1 MMQPSDVS
9 VFLKADT
16 EDELIIKMAQNNH
29 KRGAWFPYEKQQ
41 KNDGT
46 WLAWYY
52 IDITKERMKEVLK

>member
-1 MMQPSDVS
+1 MMKMNDVS
-9 VFLKADT
+9 VFLKAAT
-16 EDELIIKMAQNNH
+16 EDELIIKMAENNM

-41 KNDGT
+41 NNDGS